1 MKCSFKTMMSVGAAM
16 FLAAGIAY
24 FAFEEARAAI
34 LASLPFLL
42 VLLCPISMLVMMKF
56 MHSGGQDGDGASCGR
71 PASKSGE
78 QQAAPLE
85 GATKQNGLARPTE
98 S

>member
-1 MKCSFKTMMSVGAAM
+1 MKCSFKTMMSVAGAM
-16 FLAAGIAY
+16 FLAAGLAY
-24 FAFEEARAAI
+24 FTFEAARAAI

-56 MHSGGQDGDGASCGR
+56 MHSGGQDEHGGSCGR
-71 PASKSGE
+71 PESKSREPGK
-78 QQAAPLE
+78 PLE
-85 GATKQNGLARPTE
+85 GPMKPDALVRQTD

>member
-1 MKCSFKTMMSVGAAM
+1 MKCSIKTMMSVGGATL
-16 FLAAGIAY
+16 LAAGLAY
-24 FAFEEARAAI
+24 FAFEGARAAI

-56 MHSGGQDGDGASCGR
+56 MHSGGQEGDGASCGR
-71 PASKSGE
+71 PENKSRE
-78 QQAAPLE
+78 QGNPLE
-85 GATKQNGLARPTE
+85 SATKRKALVRQTD

>member
-1 MKCSFKTMMSVGAAM
+1 MKCSFKTMMSVGGAM
-16 FLAAGIAY
+16 FLAAGLAY

-56 MHSGGQDGDGASCGR
+56 MHSGGQDEHGASCGS
-71 PASKSGE
+71 PGSKPRKEGM
-78 QQAAPLE
+78 PLE
-85 GATKQNGLARPTE
+85 GARNPDALARQTD